1 MNVGCIPTKTLVGSA
16 QVIHSVGRG
25 AEFGFRVSDV
35 EIDWPR
41 IRARKD
47 AIVNSIVAGTER
59 SLQRNPRIDLI
70 KGWARFAGPGR
81 LDVDGRVIHAERV
94 IIATGVVPNIP
105 VIPGLE
111 KAGYLTNETVMDVE
125 ALPRSMV
132 VLGGGPEGMEFG
144 QIFHRLGVRITILQR
159 RDRILPRE
167 DEEIARDL
175 EALLTEEGVD
185 IRTRAVATRVE
196 TLDGGFVAVFASV
209 AGREER
215 FEADRILIATGRRPH
230 HISELGLQAA
240 GIEGD
245 PQQGITVDETL
256 RTTAENTWAIGDVMG
271 RVQYTHFAVYTSGIA
286 VRNALKGEDR
296 AYDAMRIPGAV
307 FTDPEVASV
316 GLTAEQA
323 QAQGRRVKVGK
334 QPMRAVGRARAMGET
349 AGFVKFVVDA
359 DTNEVLGMHVL
370 AHLGA
375 DLLPQG
381 ILMMQAGSI
390 DPLQA
395 CVCIHPTLSEGVKAA
410 ASKLKPLEA
419 VASATGDLP
428 DEGEH

>member
-1 MNVGCIPTKTLVGSA
+1 MGCIPTKTLVGSA

-25 AEFGFRVSDV
+25 AEFGFRVSGV

-59 SLQRNPRIDLI
+59 SLERNPRIELV

-81 LDVDGRVIHAERV
+81 LDVDGRIIHAERV
-94 IIATGVVPNIP
+94 IIATGVAPNIP
-105 VIPGLE
+105 EIPGPQQ
-111 KAGYLTNETVMDVE
+111 AGYLTNETVMDIE

-144 QIFHRLGVRITILQR
+144 QVFHRLGVKITVLQR

-167 DEEIARDL
+167 EEDISREL
-175 EALLTEEGVD
+175 EGPLKNEGLD
-185 IRTRAVATRVE
+185 IRTRAVPTRVE
-196 TLDGGFVAVFASV
+196 ALGGNLVAVFASV

-215 FEADRILIATGRRPH
+215 FEADRFLVATGRRPH
-230 HISELGLQAA
+230 HLSELGLEAA
-240 GIEGD
+240 GVDGD
-245 PQQGITVDETL
+245 PQRGITVDETL
-256 RTTAENTWAIGDVMG
+256 RTTAEDIWAIGDVMG
-271 RVQYTHFAVYTSGIA
+271 RMQYTHFAVYTSGIA
-286 VRNALKGEDR
+286 VKNALKGEGR
-296 AYDAMRIPGAV
+296 RYDTTRVPGAV

-323 QAQGRRVKVGK
+323 QARGRRVKVGR

-395 CVCIHPTLSEGVKAA
+395 CVCIHPTLFEGVKAA
-410 ASKLKPLEA
+410 ASHLRPLDA
-419 VASATGDLP
+419 VASATGDFP